1 MVEKTSV
8 FPKDCSEAL
17 ALIYVR
23 AQDLSGREPE
33 DIAVLYIEAQ
43 NKISAKLGELNKPQ
57 QVPLKD
63 LQVPPTIAL

>member
-17 ALIYVR
+17 ALIYVQ

-33 DIAVLYIEAQ
+33 DIAVLYDAAKRKIDTKMKEIENLQ
-43 NKISAKLGELNKPQ
+43 KPA
-57 QVPLKD
+57 VASIN
-63 LQVPPTIAL
+63 PPPAFPV